1 MLRWLTGL
9 QPLGAFCMRL
19 VLGTAMVIHG
29 LGKIAPLGGLQSH
42 DLLSGLRHFCHFV
55 STLGLPYWLGYVSA
69 LTEFLGG
76 MLLIGGLLTRFAAFM
91 IAGNML
97 VALLFVDIHHGYH
110 GAEYTL
116 ALIALALMILFHG
129 AGSAALDRS

>member
-9 QPLGAFCMRL
+9 QPFGAFCMRL

-29 LGKIAPLGGLQSH
+29 WGKIAPLGGLHSP
-42 DLLSGLRHFCHFV
+42 DLLSGFRHFCHFV

-76 MLLIGGLLTRFAAFM
+76 LLLIGGLFTRFAAFM

-129 AGSAALDRS
+129 AGSAALERS